1 MLFVSSIV
9 SFAPTVGFAPSVVL
23 FVLSVVLFVPSVV
36 VFVPSVILFAPS
48 VVLFVSSVALFEP
61 SVVLFAL
68 SVVLFMPGVALSV
81 PGVMLFVQ
89 SVAFFAPNVV
99 LFALSVALF
108 APNVVLFALGSQE
121 NLPDQCIGAIYPG
134 SQADSLI
141 FQTSFMVS
149 YHTQGLK
156 KRAVPSRPV
165 SWCHRSLPAPG
176 TASAVPG
183 VAVLHTPL
191 VLACSGR
198 PQRQSPESTDKQT
211 A

>member
-1 MLFVSSIV
+1 MLFASSIV
-9 SFAPTVGFAPSVVL
+9 SYAPTVLFAPSVVL

-48 VVLFVSSVALFEP
+48 VVLFVSSV
-61 SVVLFAL
+61 VLFAL
-68 SVVLFMPGVALSV
+68 SVVLFMPGVALFV
-81 PGVMLFVQ
+81 PGVVLFVQ

-99 LFALSVALF
+99 LFALSVAF
-108 APNVVLFALGSQE
+108 FTPNVVLFALGSQE